1 MKEEVGNIE
10 NTYRLRLEEVK
21 KILSVQFEEEFNQLK
36 KDNLMDLES
45 IKMMYVTKL
54 SGMQSELK
62 RAEEEAI
69 RKSNEIQNKQTFL
82 AISSMKIEELTKKIE
97 MKSTALKEL
106 QKQKDRE
113 SESYFKEKQ
122 HLEREQM
129 LIKNELSTSK
139 EQNELLT
146 KENQEIKEKIYSFK
160 VHLEEMYEANKIL
173 QARQK

>member
-69 RKSNEIQNKQTFL
+69 RKSNEI
-82 AISSMKIEELTKKIE
+82 
-97 MKSTALKEL
+97 
-106 QKQKDRE
+106 
-113 SESYFKEKQ
+113 
-122 HLEREQM
+122 
-129 LIKNELSTSK
+129 
-139 EQNELLT
+139 
-146 KENQEIKEKIYSFK
+146 
-160 VHLEEMYEANKIL
+160 
-173 QARQK
+173 

>member
-1 MKEEVGNIE
+1 LCEIDAEGRRMKEEVGNIE

-69 RKSNEIQNKQTFL
+69 RKSNEI
-82 AISSMKIEELTKKIE
+82 
-97 MKSTALKEL
+97 
-106 QKQKDRE
+106 
-113 SESYFKEKQ
+113 
-122 HLEREQM
+122 
-129 LIKNELSTSK
+129 
-139 EQNELLT
+139 
-146 KENQEIKEKIYSFK
+146 
-160 VHLEEMYEANKIL
+160 
-173 QARQK
+173 